1 MQGISALNATFRSF
15 GFVKRAVGG
24 HQREGKNG
32 LEEGKT
38 GGKGTSLAE
47 VLAKGSGIRDR
58 KKQM

>member
-38 GGKGTSLAE
+38 GDKGTSLAE
-47 VLAKGSGIRDR
+47 VLAKGNQR
-58 KKQM
+58 